1 MRRISRIFYSVI
13 LMMMQDARVRTEF
26 LKKHHLYGSIGENC
40 SIQKPKLPLYSNLIY
55 IHNNVKIA
63 SNVGFITHDIIHTM
77 LNDKDPVG
85 GYIERIGCIEIM
97 DNVFIGA
104 GTRILYGTRIGSNVI
119 IGSDSL
125 VNKDVP
131 DNSVYAG
138 VPARYI
144 CSFDEY
150 VRKAKEYSDHFK
162 ETYGISRLHGV
173 GDELAKMVYADFLKE
188 HEKRNNN

>member
-1 MRRISRIFYSVI
+1 MKRITRIFYSVI
-13 LMMMQDARVRTEF
+13 LMLMQNSRKRTEF
-26 LKKHHLYGSIGENC
+26 VRKHHLYGSIGENC
-40 SIQKPKLPLYSNLIY
+40 SIQKPKLPLYSNLIH

-77 LNDKDPVG
+77 LNDKYPQGDF
-85 GYIERIGCIEIM
+85 IERIGCIEIM

-104 GTRILYGTRIGSNVI
+104 GTRILYGTRIGTNVI
-119 IGSDSL
+119 IGAQSL

-150 VRKAKEYSDHFK
+150 VDKQKKFSDEFK
-162 ETYGISRLHGV
+162 EKYGISKLHGV
-173 GDELAKMVYADFLKE
+173 DDELAEMVYTEFLKE
-188 HEKRNNN
+188 HCKN